1 MKKIMELKIDFSNKK
16 TIAGLIALICVIA
29 IIAYLPAILVST
41 NPQACIVGGVC
52 QHEQRLNLLID
63 LVPVF
68 VLAGIVIGAVIFFFM
83 SSKLDNKQKEIN
95 KVTETLAQFLN
106 RDEKTVVQKI
116 LENNGKVY
124 QSEISRIEGIGKL
137 KSHRI
142 LQRLSDRKV
151 IEVEKNGK
159 TNIVKLAKNIQ
170 EALIPR
176 K

>member
-1 MKKIMELKIDFSNKK
+1 MELKIDFSSKK
-16 TIAGLIALICVIA
+16 TIAGLIALVCVIA
-29 IIAYLPAILVST
+29 IIAYLPAILIST
-41 NPQACIVGGVC
+41 NPQACTVDGVC
-52 QHEQRLNLLID
+52 EHEQRLNLLID

-95 KVTETLAQFLN
+95 KVTETLVQFLN

-142 LQRLSDRKV
+142 LRRLSDRKV
-151 IEVEKNGK
+151 IEIEGHGK

-170 EALIPR
+170 EALIP

>member
-1 MKKIMELKIDFSNKK
+1 MELKIDFSNRK
-16 TIAGLIALICVIA
+16 TIAGLIALVCVIA
-29 IIAYLPAILVST
+29 IIAYLPPLLIAA
-41 NPQACIVGGVC
+41 NPQTCTVDGVC

-68 VLAGIVIGAVIFFFM
+68 ILAGIVIGAVIFFFM
-83 SSKLDNKQKEIN
+83 ASKLDNKQKDIQR
-95 KVTETLAQFLN
+95 VTETLVQFLN
-106 RDEKTVVQKI
+106 KDEKTVVKKI
-116 LENNGKVY
+116 LENNGKIF

-151 IEVEKNGK
+151 IEIEGHGK

-170 EALIPR
+170 EALII
-176 K
+176 KK